1 MVRVIDES
9 FPQWAYVCDC
19 PLGCKLGNNVSRV
32 VKFHKTRVVLYQ
44 NKVMKKM
51 YYDIYFIGIYN
62 CKCLIV
68 VFSVVNWFSLEFF
81 VFLLIISKRKFI
93 YDKF

>member
-1 MVRVIDES
+1 
-9 FPQWAYVCDC
+9 
-19 PLGCKLGNNVSRV
+19 
-32 VKFHKTRVVLYQ
+32 
-44 NKVMKKM
+44 M